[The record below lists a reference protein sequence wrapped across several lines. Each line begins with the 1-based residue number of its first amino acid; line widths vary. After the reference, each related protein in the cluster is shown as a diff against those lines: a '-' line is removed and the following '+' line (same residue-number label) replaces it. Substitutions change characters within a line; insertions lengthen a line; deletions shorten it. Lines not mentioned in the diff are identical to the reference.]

1 MNEKERA
8 LNARVE
14 IRDWHDGF
22 ASRYLLV
29 LIEPNGE
36 ERKLVH
42 CADKRN
48 ALCYKNYLLS
58 KMQSDLYGYLA
69 RNMGKGVKS
78 INRR

>member
-14 IRDWHDGF
+14 IRDWYHG
-22 ASRYLLV
+22 RYVLV
-29 LIEPNGE
+29 VIEPNGD
-36 ERKLVH
+36 ERELVH